1 MGNRSESPTM
11 RKALFLSF
19 MPAAIALAAGG
30 PFMPAYAGESVTPDR
45 ATLLAE
51 STLNA
56 RQDDEFD
63 IMFVAAPQPLSSD
76 KSSVTLWD
84 EIVPPARLPMPI
96 PAPRPGDMRHAMAGG
111 SGSAGSQL
119 HQ

>member
-1 MGNRSESPTM
+1 M
-11 RKALFLSF
+11 RKIPLLSF
-19 MPAAIALAAGG
+19 LPAAIALAAAC
-30 PFMPAYAGESVTPDR
+30 PFIPAYAGESMMPGH

-56 RQDDEFD
+56 RQEDEFG

-84 EIVPPARLPMPI
+84 EIAPPARLPMPI
-96 PAPRPGDMRHAMAGG
+96 PAPRPGDMQHAMEGG
-111 SGSAGSQL
+111 VGNQP

>member
-1 MGNRSESPTM
+1 MPTM
-11 RKALFLSF
+11 RKALLLSF
-19 MPAAIALAAGG
+19 VPAAIALAAVC
-30 PFMPAYAGESVTPDR
+30 PFIPAYAGESVTSDH

-51 STLNA
+51 NTPNA
-56 RQDDEFD
+56 RHDDGFD
-63 IMFVAAPQPLSSD
+63 IMFVATPQPLSSD

-96 PAPRPGDMRHAMAGG
+96 PAPRPGDMQHAMAGG
-111 SGSAGSQL
+111 AGSPL